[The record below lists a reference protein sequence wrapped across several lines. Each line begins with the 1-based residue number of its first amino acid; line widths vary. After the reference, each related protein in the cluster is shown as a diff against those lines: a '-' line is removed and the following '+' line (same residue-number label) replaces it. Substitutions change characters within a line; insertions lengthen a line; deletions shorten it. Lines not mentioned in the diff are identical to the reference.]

1 MQITKGGLANHQS
14 GLFHDKNAVNIEQI
28 DEDDL
33 KQHFVISS
41 AIGSK
46 KGFRKARNIW
56 FIIES

>member
-33 KQHFVISS
+33 KQHFEISS

-46 KGFRKARNIW
+46 KGFRKARNI
-56 FIIES
+56 